1 VNSKTKKNKDS
12 AITFCIRPKQGRF
25 LSCYTA
31 SFSFMQSNAFGMKVV
46 IESYTMN
53 RVQLKKWIFVYA

>member
-1 VNSKTKKNKDS
+1 
-12 AITFCIRPKQGRF
+12 
-25 LSCYTA
+25 
-31 SFSFMQSNAFGMKVV
+31 MQSNAFGMKVV